1 MFIVNRVTSITDLLQ
16 TTDQRNLEKHGFLR
30 PYDMSLPEN
39 SYQAFL
45 PGVGE
50 HDSFLDIFS
59 KVIICNF
66 V

>member
-1 MFIVNRVTSITDLLQ
+1 MFYVNRVTSITDLLQ
-16 TTDQRNLEKHGFLR
+16 TTDQRNLEKHGFFR
-30 PYDMSLPEN
+30 PQDMSMVEN